1 MRGEERSGESTGC
14 VPGPRTHLY
23 YMCIAYPTQ
32 HTQHN
37 TTQNTTTHAAQHTTH
52 SLGALE
58 VHCSPLDT
66 NGAREGQTLA
76 GSRTLPRGTEAE
88 GWREGG
94 KKGGRRRT
102 DGGTDSELIVRGIWS
117 KVCC

>member
-14 VPGPRTHLY
+14 VPGPGPRTHLY

-76 GSRTLPRGTEAE
+76 VSRTLSRRAE

-94 KKGGRRRT
+94 KKGETRT
-102 DGGTDSELIVRGIWS
+102 DGGTDAELV
-117 KVCC
+117 V